1 MMKWKRMLGALMA
14 AGLLVSAMPMEALA
28 ATKYVTSI
36 SLKVHA
42 ELEAGDS
49 LNNND
54 DIGKQKQDSGTYVYT
69 TSSRYNV
76 VDAQWANDKDI
87 SIGDEPKM
95 YVWLEVNNDDD
106 SENEW
111 KFRSSYSSSNVSVS
125 GGSYVSSS
133 KSGGDLKVTIRV
145 NPSRAPMT
153 RRRTPSGEAPGGGPP
168 GMPGTAVP
176 VTMTCIC
183 TAAPRP

>member
-49 LNNND
+49 VGDND
-54 DIGKQKQDSGTYVYT
+54 DIALEKQDSGTYVYT
-69 TSSRYNV
+69 TASRYHV
-76 VDAQWANDKDI
+76 VGAEWANDKDI

-95 YVWLEVNNDDD
+95 YVWLEIDDD
-106 SENEW
+106 DNNNEY

-145 NPSRAPMT
+145 N
-153 RRRTPSGEAPGGGPP
+153 RRRTPSGEAPVGGPP
-168 GMPGTAVP
+168 GMPGTAAP

-183 TAAPRP
+183 TAAPRL